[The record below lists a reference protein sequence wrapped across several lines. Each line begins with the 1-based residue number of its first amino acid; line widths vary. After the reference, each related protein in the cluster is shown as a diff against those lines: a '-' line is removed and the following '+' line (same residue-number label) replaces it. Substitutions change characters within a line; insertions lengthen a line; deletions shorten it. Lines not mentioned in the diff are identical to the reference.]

1 MQCLQCWGYCTHLP
15 LYAHAGTVQLINN
28 APKQTDPRV
37 EQLLEP
43 HELALY
49 NSTTKP
55 GKLCSAMLQ
64 ALTASAGFTEE
75 KEVYI
80 SGMLGQVSSSVR
92 FQGSSCR
99 QCPMVSAMISYNVCY
114 TEAVFFP
121 TGQGCS
127 LPCPIPNAR
136 LVCSLRA
143 AGCNQLDICTVAVMA
158 NDDVGTRKTCDSA

>member
-1 MQCLQCWGYCTHLP
+1 MQCLQCWGSCTHPP
-15 LYAHAGTVQLINN
+15 LYSHAGTVQLINN
-28 APKQTDPRV
+28 TPKQTDPRV

-80 SGMLGQVSSSVR
+80 SGMLGQVSSSVSQVSR
-92 FQGSSCR
+92 IKLQAMPYGKCYDKL
-99 QCPMVSAMISYNVCY
+99 QCM
-114 TEAVFFP
+114 
-121 TGQGCS
+121 
-127 LPCPIPNAR
+127 LH
-136 LVCSLRA
+136 
-143 AGCNQLDICTVAVMA
+143 
-158 NDDVGTRKTCDSA
+158 